1 MNILKI
7 ILAVI
12 LGIAGL
18 YFIII
23 NAIITY
29 KVYIK
34 KEAMPSITPFL
45 GGILVSAAI
54 LIVFREKWF
63 LIFIPLVL
71 DLGCI
76 PTIVGVIYLILKE
89 LCIKGKK

>member
-12 LGIAGL
+12 FGIAGL

-23 NAIITY
+23 NAIISY
-29 KVYIK
+29 NVYIK
-34 KEAMPSITPFL
+34 KEEMPSITPFL

-54 LIVFREKWF
+54 LIAFREKWF

-89 LCIKGKK
+89 LCIKEKK

>member
-1 MNILKI
+1 MSILKI

-34 KEAMPSITPFL
+34 KEKMPSITPFL

-54 LIVFREKWF
+54 LIVFSEKWF

-89 LCIKGKK
+89 KNNSD